1 MNFLTAARC
10 RRYILPM
17 STPDDTD
24 FPFIR
29 ATLRALGLVR
39 STPPAPLP
47 LPGDAPKKPAPG
59 APPAR
64 VEVIEYGPGHCQRH
78 AIALN
83 DSDSLPEFLATLPP
97 PGTHVRWINVDGIH
111 DPGVLHALASFHDL
125 HPLAMEDAVH
135 THQRPK
141 AERYG
146 KESDDAP
153 LYVVM
158 RMVSKTEDGTLD
170 SEQVSAFLGKGL
182 VITIQETPGDLWDPI
197 RKRLEDP
204 HSRLRARGADFLLYA
219 LIDGMV
225 DGLFPM
231 LDEYSDRIEELEEQ
245 AQVETG
251 AAVLHAIN
259 ALRRELML
267 LRRAVAPTR
276 ELARQLMAEPMLSE
290 ETHTYLRDV
299 HDHAM
304 QCVDLLEVYRD
315 LAASLSETWLG
326 MQGHRMNQVMK
337 TLTLLTA
344 LFIPI
349 TFVSG
354 VFGMN
359 FEKMPLLKDGHG
371 FAVFLVICGVMMA
384 GMAVWFWRKKWL

>member
-1 MNFLTAARC
+1 MA
-10 RRYILPM
+10 
-17 STPDDTD
+17 SPDDTD

-29 ATLRALGLVR
+29 ATLRELGLVR
-39 STPPAPLP
+39 SVPPAPLP
-47 LPGDAPKKPAPG
+47 LPGAVRKPLPG

-64 VEVIEYGPGHCQRH
+64 VEVIEYGPSHCVRH
-78 AIALN
+78 AIAL
-83 DSDSLPEFLATLPP
+83 DDCGALPEFLATLPP
-97 PGTHVRWINVDGIH
+97 AGTNVRWINVDGIH
-111 DPGVLHALASFHDL
+111 DPAVLGALASFHNL
-125 HPLAMEDAVH
+125 HPLAMEDVVH

-146 KESDDAP
+146 QESDDAP

-158 RMVSKTEDGTLD
+158 RMVSKADNGALD
-170 SEQVSAFLGKGL
+170 SEQVSAFLGSGL

-231 LDEYSDRIEELEEQ
+231 LDDYSDRIEELEER
-245 AQVETG
+245 AQTETG
-251 AAVLHAIN
+251 ADVLHAIN
-259 ALRRELML
+259 GLRRELML
-267 LRRAVAPTR
+267 LRRAVAPMR

-337 TLTLLTA
+337 ALTLLTA

-371 FAVFLVICGVMMA
+371 FAVFVAICAVMTV